1 LAGIREGKKPLP
13 DPMSCDKKAR
23 DRVSEAFAMKDKK
36 IVVGVTGGI
45 AAYKAA
51 ELVRLLV
58 RAGVDTR
65 VAMTAH
71 ATKFVAPL
79 TFEALSG
86 NRVVCD
92 MWEHGAVPMD
102 HIRWGQESDL
112 IIIAPA
118 TANIIA
124 KMAHGMGDDFL
135 SSLILA
141 ATAKVL
147 VCPSMNT
154 HMFQNPAVQD
164 NVKLLKERGFVS
176 MTPSEGEL
184 ACGTEGPGRLPE
196 PADIL
201 EHARMLLSE
210 QDLLGLRI
218 LVTAGPTIEPLDPVR
233 YLTNRSS
240 GKMGYALA
248 RAARLRGADVML
260 VSGPTGLRPPHD
272 VNFCGV
278 KTAEEMRQAVLAA
291 SSQYD
296 VIIKAA
302 AVSDYRPRDKA
313 EQKIKKGEENQT
325 LEMVKNP
332 DILAE
337 LGSKKGD
344 FPRILVGFSAETR
357 DLVANARQKLEKKN
371 LDMIVANDVSRE
383 DAGFDSDTN
392 LVKVM
397 YRDGHME
404 EFPLMTKAE
413 VANQLLGRIKDLWE
427 NRSPGR

>member
-1 LAGIREGKKPLP
+1 
-13 DPMSCDKKAR
+13 
-23 DRVSEAFAMKDKK
+23 MKDKK
-36 IVVGVTGGI
+36 VIVGVTGGI

-71 ATKFVAPL
+71 ATEFVAPL
-79 TFEALSG
+79 TFETLSG
-86 NRVVCD
+86 NRVVWN
-92 MWEHGAVPMD
+92 MWDHNVVPLD
-102 HIRWGQESDL
+102 HILWGQESDL

-124 KMAHGMGDDFL
+124 KIAHGIGNDFL

-164 NVKLLKERGFVS
+164 NIKVLKERGFFS

-184 ACGTEGPGRLPE
+184 ACGTDGPGRLPE

-201 EHARMLLSE
+201 EHARMLLAD
-210 QDLLGLRI
+210 QDLMGLRI

-233 YLTNRSS
+233 YITNRSS

-260 VSGPTGLRPPHD
+260 VSGPSGLRPPLD
-272 VNFCGV
+272 VSFCEV
-278 KTAEEMRQAVLAA
+278 KTAEEMRQAVLTQ

-302 AVSDYRPRDKA
+302 AVCDYRPKDRAD
-313 EQKIKKGEENQT
+313 QKIKKGKEKQT

-337 LGSKKGD
+337 LGSNKGD
-344 FPRILVGFSAETR
+344 FPRILVGFSAETK
-357 DLVANARQKLEKKN
+357 DLVANAREKLEKKN

-392 LVKVM
+392 QVKVI
-397 YRDGHME
+397 YRNGHME

-413 VANQLLGRIKDLWE
+413 VADQLLERIRDLWE
-427 NRSPGR
+427 NQSSGR

>member
-1 LAGIREGKKPLP
+1 
-13 DPMSCDKKAR
+13 
-23 DRVSEAFAMKDKK
+23 MKNKK
-36 IVVGVTGGI
+36 IIVGVTGGI

-58 RAGVDTR
+58 RAGADTR

-71 ATKFVAPL
+71 ATKFVTPL
-79 TFEALSG
+79 TFEALTG
-86 NRVVCD
+86 NRVAWD
-92 MWEHGAVPMD
+92 MWDHGAVPMD
-102 HIRWGQESDL
+102 HIHWGQESDL

-118 TANIIA
+118 TANFIA
-124 KMAHGMGDDFL
+124 KMAHGIGDDFL
-135 SSLILA
+135 STLILA
-141 ATAKVL
+141 AAAKVL
-147 VCPSMNT
+147 VCPSMNM
-154 HMFQNPAVQD
+154 HMFQNPAVRD
-164 NVKLLKERGFVS
+164 NVNVLKKRGFIL
-176 MTPSEGEL
+176 MTPLEGEL

-210 QDLLGLRI
+210 QDLLGLRV
-218 LVTAGPTIEPLDPVR
+218 LVTAGPTVEPLDPVR

-260 VSGPTGLRPPHD
+260 VSGPTGLRPPQD

-278 KTAEEMRQAVLAA
+278 KTAEEMRQAVLGRI
-291 SSQYD
+291 SEYD

-313 EQKIKKGEENQT
+313 DQKMKKGKEHHT
-325 LEMVKNP
+325 LELVKNP
-332 DILAE
+332 DILAD
-337 LGSKKGD
+337 LGSMKGD
-344 FPRILVGFSAETR
+344 SARILVGFSAETE
-357 DLVANARQKLEKKN
+357 DLMVNAAQKLEKKN

-383 DAGFDSDTN
+383 DAGFESDTN
-392 LVKVM
+392 LVKII

-404 EFPLMTKAE
+404 EFPLMTKDE
-413 VANQLLGRIKDLWE
+413 VANQLLERIKDLWE
-427 NRSPGR
+427 HRSASR